1 MMNSSAQVSGGAMFQ
16 VSMRGL
22 AGLWGVA
29 GGLNAQCLRRNRFLR
44 VNSWGSKRRF
54 EGIWTDVACIFDYK
68 LAFIS
73 ILENWISILE
83 HVDCSPLD
91 KLLGSGKRLVISEIC
106 VFEMFGVFAI
116 QTRWHRHSC
125 D

>member
-44 VNSWGSKRRF
+44 VNSWDSKRRF
-54 EGIWTDVACIFDYK
+54 EGIWTDVSCIFDYK

-73 ILENWISILE
+73 ILENWFSILE
-83 HVDCSPLD
+83 HGD
-91 KLLGSGKRLVISEIC
+91 
-106 VFEMFGVFAI
+106 
-116 QTRWHRHSC
+116 
-125 D
+125 